1 MNIRFWIV
9 TIGVLALVGT
19 TLACGGDGD
28 DGGKLSG
35 VRTHKGLSVAAL
47 TEGLTASQSNTS
59 GRGAAVPA
67 EKQSGGAPGRSATG
81 NDASKT
87 AGIAGPNDRMPL
99 LQQSNDGITVQGFG
113 SANADA
119 DSAIVE
125 FYFSRN
131 GPVTDTGT
139 RQIEPG
145 VSGSGGIAEPVAP
158 NIQEVAPITEADL
171 QPVIDAI
178 VSAGVAREDV
188 EFIGQSYFDK
198 FSSSATLRAKVG
210 NVDAVDGVVKS
221 ATDASAGLSGVVLN
235 STNVSYTVKD
245 CTALEEA
252 AMRAAVD
259 DAKERSAVFARSL
272 GVGVGAVTGASN
284 YSYFGGT
291 PCDPGVYPGPYP
303 LAGLAYAQGQPR
315 QVQVIANISVTYA
328 IQ

>member
-1 MNIRFWIV
+1 MKIRYLVV
-9 TIGVLALVGT
+9 TIGLLTLVGAA
-19 TLACGGDGD
+19 LACGGDDGD
-28 DGGKLSG
+28 KLSG
-35 VRTHKGLSVAAL
+35 VRTQKGLAVAAL
-47 TEGLTASQSNTS
+47 TKGLTASQGDTS

-67 EKQSGGAPGRSATG
+67 ENQSSSGSAHPASGYDAISGAGL
-81 NDASKT
+81 
-87 AGIAGPNDRMPL
+87 AGPNGRLP
-99 LQQSNDGITVQGFG
+99 LQQQNNDGITVQGFG
-113 SANADA
+113 SASADA

-131 GPVTDTGT
+131 GVATDTGT

-145 VSGSGGIAEPVAP
+145 VNGSGGIAEPAP
-158 NIQEVAPITEADL
+158 PNVQEVAPITEAEI

-178 VSAGVAREDV
+178 VSAGVAREDI

-198 FSSSATLRAKVG
+198 FSASATLRAKVS
-210 NVDAVDGVVKS
+210 NVDGVDGVVK
-221 ATDASAGLSGVVLN
+221 AANNAVASLSGVVLN

-245 CTALEEA
+245 CSALEEA
-252 AMRAAVD
+252 AMRAAAE

-272 GVGVGAVTGASN
+272 GVGVGAVIGASN

-303 LAGLAYAQGQPR
+303 LAGIAYAQGQPR

>member
-1 MNIRFWIV
+1 M
-9 TIGVLALVGT
+9 
-19 TLACGGDGD
+19 C
-28 DGGKLSG
+28 LS
-35 VRTHKGLSVAAL
+35 RPL
-47 TEGLTASQSNTS
+47 
-59 GRGAAVPA
+59 PI
-67 EKQSGGAPGRSATG
+67 
-81 NDASKT
+81 SK
-87 AGIAGPNDRMPL
+87 RL
-99 LQQSNDGITVQGFG
+99 
-113 SANADA
+113 
-119 DSAIVE
+119 
-125 FYFSRN
+125 R
-131 GPVTDTGT
+131 
-139 RQIEPG
+139 
-145 VSGSGGIAEPVAP
+145 
-158 NIQEVAPITEADL
+158 L

-178 VSAGVAREDV
+178 VGAGVPRQDV

-221 ATDASAGLSGVVLN
+221 SNDAAAGLAGVVLN

-252 AMRAAVD
+252 AMRVAVE

-272 GVGVGAVTGASN
+272 GVGVGAVIGASN

-303 LAGLAYAQGQPR
+303 LAGIAYAQGQPR